1 MGFVPRGGTMLSL
14 ISITTVLRATSL
26 AVIVER
32 SVRGDSDLDEVI
44 QAMTQVQTLTTP
56 VQ

>member
-1 MGFVPRGGTMLSL
+1 MLSL
-14 ISITTVLRATSL
+14 MSITTVLCATSL
-26 AVIVER
+26 AIIVER
-32 SVRGDSDLDEVI
+32 SIRGDSGLDEVI